1 MYDEL
6 LNRFLQTGE
15 KELFK
20 SKKYAQ
26 FESYLNNCISG
37 TGIIG
42 ENSYLQLWDK
52 NDLEELND
60 LYEINEFLDN
70 CILIGSDGG
79 DIGYGINA
87 KGQFFEVPFI
97 GMDDSEVAVV
107 AANFEEFIMFVAK
120 KD

>member
-97 GMDDSEVAVV
+97 GMDDAEIHILADDFMS
-107 AANFEEFIMFVAK
+107 FIEYLSK
-120 KD
+120 Q